1 MKVIYDRIES
11 IRGNL
16 IMVRAEG
23 VSLGELAR
31 IELAD
36 GRLVY
41 ASVLRIDGNLV
52 TLQVF
57 ENTRGISTSDR
68 VSFLKRQMQ
77 VVYGDTL
84 FGRRMSGS
92 GVPIDG
98 GPIPEGEKV
107 NIGTPSFNPTRR
119 VIPRLMVQ
127 TNIPMIDVFNC
138 LVKSQKIP
146 IFSVAGEP
154 YNALLMRIANQTDAD
169 VVIIGG
175 MGLTFKDYQ
184 AFIDNAEE
192 AGSAHKTIM
201 FIHRATDPAV
211 ECLLAPDMA
220 LACAER
226 FAMNGKHVLVLLTDM
241 TAFADA
247 IKEIAITMDQVPSNR
262 GYPGSLYSDLAAR
275 YEKAVLIEGS
285 GSITIVAVTTMP
297 GDDVTHPVPDNTG
310 YITEGQFYL
319 HNGVIDPFGSL
330 SRLKQLVIG
339 KVTRE
344 DHGDLANAM
353 IRLYAES
360 KKARERQ
367 SMGFKLSHWD
377 EQLIAFGKLFE
388 EKMMNLEVNCPIEE
402 ALDLGWALLGQCFKP
417 DQVGIRQKYID
428 AYWVKNAKQQEE
440 KKEDSIKPS
449 VKRPKEAQHV

>member
-1 MKVIYDRIES
+1 MKTVYERIQNM
-11 IRGNL
+11 RGNL
-16 IMVRAEG
+16 ITVVAEG

-31 IELAD
+31 VDLRD
-36 GRLVY
+36 GRSVY
-41 ASVLRIDGNLV
+41 ASVLRIDGQEV

-57 ENTRGISTSDR
+57 QSTRGISTGDC
-68 VSFLKRQMQ
+68 VTFLRRQMQ
-77 VVYGDTL
+77 AVYGESL
-84 FGRRMSGS
+84 LGRRLNGA

-98 GPIPEGEKV
+98 GPEIVGDAI
-107 NIGTPSFNPTRR
+107 NIGMPALNPVRR
-119 VIPRLMVQ
+119 IIPREMVR

-146 IFSVAGEP
+146 IFSVPGEP

-169 VVIIGG
+169 VVVIGG
-175 MGLTFKDYQ
+175 LGLTFKEYQ

-192 AGSAHKTIM
+192 SGSMNKTVM
-201 FIHRATDPAV
+201 FIHRAIDPAV
-211 ECLLAPDMA
+211 ECLLVPDMA
-220 LACAER
+220 LACAEK
-226 FAMNGKHVLVLLTDM
+226 FAVAGKNVLVLLTDM

-275 YEKAVLIEGS
+275 YEKAVMIEGS
-285 GSITIVAVTTMP
+285 GAITIVGVTTMP
-297 GDDVTHPVPDNTG
+297 GDDVTHPIPDNTG

-319 HNGVIDPFGSL
+319 HNQRIDPFGSL

-339 KVTRE
+339 RVTRE

-367 SMGFKLSHWD
+367 SMGFKLSRWD
-377 EQLIAFGKLFE
+377 EKLLAYSHLFE
-388 EKMMNLEVNCPIEE
+388 ERMMNLEVYLELE
-402 ALDLGWALLGQCFKP
+402 DALDMGWKTLSECFDK
-417 DQVGIRQKYID
+417 QEVGIKDKLID
-428 AYWVKNAKQQEE
+428 VYW
-440 KKEDSIKPS
+440 KKDG
-449 VKRPKEAQHV
+449 RDQTY

>member
-1 MKVIYDRIES
+1 MKIVYDKIKGM
-11 IRGNL
+11 RGNL
-16 IMVRAEG
+16 ITVTARGAR
-23 VSLGELAR
+23 LGELAQ
-31 IELAD
+31 IDLQD
-36 GRLVY
+36 GRSVY
-41 ASVLRIDGNLV
+41 ASVLRIDGEEV

-57 ENTRGISTSDR
+57 QATRGISTGDR
-68 VSFLKRQMQ
+68 VTFLNRNMQ
-77 VVYGDTL
+77 ATYGSAL
-84 FGRRMSGS
+84 LGRRLSGT
-92 GVPIDG
+92 GRPIDR
-98 GPIPEGEKV
+98 GPEVVGESID
-107 NIGTPSFNPTRR
+107 IGSTSFNPVKRI
-119 VIPRLMVQ
+119 VPRQMVR

-154 YNALLMRIANQTDAD
+154 YNLLLMRIANQTDAD
-169 VVIIGG
+169 VVILGG
-175 MGLTFKDYQ
+175 MGLTFKEYQ
-184 AFIDNAEE
+184 AFIENGET
-192 AGSAHKTIM
+192 AGTTEKTVM
-201 FIHRATDPAV
+201 FVHRATDPAV
-211 ECLLAPDMA
+211 ECLLVPDMA

-226 FAMNGKHVLVLLTDM
+226 FAIDGKDVLVLLTDM

-275 YEKAVLIEGS
+275 YEKAVSIEGS
-285 GSITIVAVTTMP
+285 GSITVIGVTTMP

-319 HNGVIDPFGSL
+319 HGGKIDPFGSL

-367 SMGFKLSHWD
+367 AMGFKLSRWD
-377 EQLIAFGKLFE
+377 EKLLNYSHRFE
-388 EKMMNLEVNCPIEE
+388 DRMMNLEVNYELE
-402 ALDLGWALLGQCFKP
+402 QALDLGWHTLSECF
-417 DQVGIRQKYID
+417 QSNEVGIKQSLIEKYWPRNGTKLFHETQ
-428 AYWVKNAKQQEE
+428 AG
-440 KKEDSIKPS
+440 
-449 VKRPKEAQHV
+449 

>member
-1 MKVIYDRIES
+1 MKKVYDKINDM
-11 IRGNL
+11 RGNL
-16 IMVRAEG
+16 ITVTAED

-31 IELAD
+31 VDLKD
-36 GRLVY
+36 GRNVY
-41 ASVLRIDGNLV
+41 ASVLRIEGDQAA
-52 TLQVF
+52 LQVF
-57 ENTRGISTSDR
+57 QSTRGISTEDK
-68 VSFLKRQMQ
+68 VTFLKRQMQ
-77 VVYGDTL
+77 AIYGDSL
-84 FGRRMSGS
+84 LGRRLSGA

-98 GPIPEGEKV
+98 GPAIVGDSI
-107 NIGTPSFNPTRR
+107 NIGTPSFNPVKRI
-119 VIPRLMVQ
+119 IPKELVR

-146 IFSVAGEP
+146 IFSVPGEP
-154 YNALLMRIANQTDAD
+154 YNQLLMRIANQTDAD

-192 AGSAHKTIM
+192 SGSMNKTVM
-201 FIHRATDPAV
+201 FIHRATDPTV
-211 ECLLAPDMA
+211 ECLLVPDMA
-220 LACAER
+220 LAVAEK
-226 FAMNGKHVLVLLTDM
+226 FAINDKNVLVLLTDM

-247 IKEIAITMDQVPSNR
+247 IKEISITMDQVPSNR
-262 GYPGSLYSDLAAR
+262 GYPGSLYSDLASR

-285 GSITIVAVTTMP
+285 GSITIIAVTTMP

-319 HNGVIDPFGSL
+319 HEGRIDPFGSL
-330 SRLKQLVIG
+330 SRLKQQVIG

-367 SMGFKLSHWD
+367 AMGFKLSRWD
-377 EQLIAFGKLFE
+377 EQLLHYSLLFE
-388 EKMMNLEVNCPIEE
+388 ERMMNLEVNLSLED
-402 ALDLGWALLGQCFKP
+402 ALDLGWKTLAECFESQ
-417 DQVGIRQKYID
+417 QVGIKESLLKKY
-428 AYWVKNAKQQEE
+428 W
-440 KKEDSIKPS
+440 
-449 VKRPKEAQHV
+449 PK

>member
-1 MKVIYDRIES
+1 MKLVYERINN

-16 IMVRAEG
+16 ITVTAEDVG
-23 VSLGELAR
+23 LGELAR
-31 IELAD
+31 IDLKD
-36 GRLVY
+36 GRSIY
-41 ASVLRIDGNLV
+41 ASVLRIEDDQV

-57 ENTRGISTSDR
+57 QNTRGISTDDK
-68 VSFLKRQMQ
+68 VTFLKRDMQ
-77 VVYGDTL
+77 AVYSDAL
-84 FGRRMSGS
+84 LGRRLNGA

-98 GPIPEGEKV
+98 GPTIVGEPIA
-107 NIGTPSFNPTRR
+107 IGGTSFNPVKRI
-119 VIPRLMVQ
+119 IPREMVR
-127 TNIPMIDVFNC
+127 TNIPMIDMFNC

-146 IFSVAGEP
+146 IFSVPGEP

-169 VVIIGG
+169 VVILGG

-184 AFIDNAEE
+184 AFIDNAEA
-192 AGSAHKTIM
+192 AGSMNKTVM

-211 ECLLAPDMA
+211 ECLLVPDMA
-220 LACAER
+220 LACAEK
-226 FAMNGKHVLVLLTDM
+226 FAINDKNVLVLLTDM

-247 IKEIAITMDQVPSNR
+247 VKEISITMDQVPSNR
-262 GYPGSLYSDLAAR
+262 GYPGSLYSDLASR

-285 GSITIVAVTTMP
+285 GSITIIAVTTMP

-319 HNGVIDPFGSL
+319 HNGSIDPFGSL

-344 DHGDLANAM
+344 DHSELANGM

-367 SMGFKLSHWD
+367 SMGFKLSRWD
-377 EQLIAFGKLFE
+377 EQLLRYSKLFE
-388 EKMMNLEVNCPIEE
+388 ARMMNLEVNCAIED
-402 ALDLGWALLGQCFKP
+402 ALDMGWKTLSECF
-417 DQVGIRQKYID
+417 QAEEVGI
-428 AYWVKNAKQQEE
+428 
-440 KKEDSIKPS
+440 
-449 VKRPKEAQHV
+449 KEAILTKYWPKNTKG

>member
-1 MKVIYDRIES
+1 MRVVYEKINDL
-11 IRGNL
+11 RGNL
-16 IMVRAEG
+16 ITVTAEG
-23 VSLGELAR
+23 VTLGELAR
-31 IELAD
+31 IDMKD
-36 GRLVY
+36 GRSVF
-41 ASVLRIDGNLV
+41 ASVLRIDGDQV

-57 ENTRGISTSDR
+57 QNTRGISNEDKVT
-68 VSFLKRQMQ
+68 FLKRQMQ
-77 VVYGDTL
+77 AVYGDSL
-84 FGRRMSGS
+84 LGRRVSGA

-98 GPIPEGEKV
+98 GPEIVGDSI
-107 NIGTPSFNPTRR
+107 NIAMPSFNPVRR
-119 VIPRLMVQ
+119 IIPREIVR

-146 IFSVAGEP
+146 IFSIPGEP
-154 YNALLMRIANQTDAD
+154 YNPLLMRIANQTDAD
-169 VVIIGG
+169 VVIIAG

-184 AFIDNAEE
+184 AFIDNAEQ
-192 AGSAHKTIM
+192 AGSMNKTVM

-211 ECLLAPDMA
+211 ECLLVPDMA
-220 LACAER
+220 LAVAEK
-226 FAMNGKHVLVLLTDM
+226 FAVNGKSVLVLLTDM

-262 GYPGSLYSDLAAR
+262 GYPGSLYSDLASR

-285 GSITIVAVTTMP
+285 GSITIIGVTTMP
-297 GDDVTHPVPDNTG
+297 GDDVTHPIPDNTG

-319 HNGVIDPFGSL
+319 HGGRIDPFGSL

-367 SMGFKLSHWD
+367 SMGFKVSRWD
-377 EQLIAFGKLFE
+377 EQLLHYAKLFE
-388 EKMMNLEVNCPIEE
+388 QRMMNLEVNYTLEE
-402 ALDLGWALLGQCFKP
+402 TLDLGWKTLAECFQS
-417 DQVGIRQKYID
+417 DQVGIKQMYVEKY
-428 AYWVKNAKQQEE
+428 WPE
-440 KKEDSIKPS
+440 
-449 VKRPKEAQHV
+449 

>member
-1 MKVIYDRIES
+1 MKTIYERIDNM
-11 IRGNL
+11 RGNL
-16 IMVRAEG
+16 VTVKAHG
-23 VSLGELAR
+23 VALGELAR
-31 IELAD
+31 IDLHD
-36 GRLVY
+36 GRSLY
-41 ASVLRIDGNLV
+41 ASVLRIEGEQV

-57 ENTRGISTSDR
+57 QNTRGISTADR
-68 VSFLKRQMQ
+68 VTFLGRQMQ
-77 VVYGDTL
+77 VTCGDSL
-84 FGRRMSGS
+84 LGRRFNGS
-92 GVPIDG
+92 GEPIDD
-98 GPIPEGEKV
+98 GPQVHGEKV
-107 NIGTPSFNPTRR
+107 NIGTASFNPVKRI
-119 VIPRLMVQ
+119 IPRFMVR

-154 YNALLMRIANQTDAD
+154 YNQLLMRIANQTDAD

-192 AGSAHKTIM
+192 SGSMNKTIM

-211 ECLLAPDMA
+211 ECLLVPDMA

-226 FAMNGKHVLVLLTDM
+226 FAVNDRHVLVLLTDM
-241 TAFADA
+241 TAFSDA

-262 GYPGSLYSDLAAR
+262 GYPGSLYSDLASR

-285 GSITIVAVTTMP
+285 GSITIVSVTTMP

-367 SMGFKLSHWD
+367 AMGFKLSRWD
-377 EQLIAFGKLFE
+377 EQLLAYGKRFE
-388 EKMMNLEVNCPIEE
+388 AEMMNLEVNYPLEQ
-402 ALDLGWALLGQCFKP
+402 ALDLGWKLLAEQFKP
-417 DQVGIRQKYID
+417 DQVGIRINLIEKY
-428 AYWVKNAKQQEE
+428 WPNVVTN
-440 KKEDSIKPS
+440 
-449 VKRPKEAQHV
+449 EASA

>member
-1 MKVIYDRIES
+1 MKIVYDRINNM
-11 IRGNL
+11 RGNL
-16 IMVRAEG
+16 ITITAEG

-31 IELAD
+31 IDLKD
-36 GRLVY
+36 GRNIY
-41 ASVLRIDGNLV
+41 ASVLRIDGDQV

-57 ENTRGISTSDR
+57 QTTRGISTSDQ
-68 VSFLKRQMQ
+68 VTFLNRQMQ
-77 VVYGDTL
+77 AVYGDTL
-84 FGRRMSGS
+84 LGRRLSGS
-92 GVPIDG
+92 GLPIDG
-98 GPIPEGEKV
+98 GPQVIGESID
-107 NIGTPSFNPTRR
+107 IGSTSFNPVKRI
-119 VIPRLMVQ
+119 VPRDMVR

-146 IFSVAGEP
+146 IFSVPGEP

-175 MGLTFKDYQ
+175 MGLTFKEYQ
-184 AFIDNAEE
+184 AFIENAES
-192 AGSAHKTIM
+192 AGTINKTVM

-211 ECLLAPDMA
+211 ECLLVPDMA

-226 FAMNGKHVLVLLTDM
+226 FATDGKNVLVLLTDM

-262 GYPGSLYSDLAAR
+262 GYPGSLYSDLASR
-275 YEKAVLIEGS
+275 YEKAVSIEDS
-285 GSITIVAVTTMP
+285 GSITVIGVTTMP

-319 HNGVIDPFGSL
+319 HHGKIDPFGSL

-339 KVTRE
+339 KVTRD

-367 SMGFKLSHWD
+367 AMGFKLSKWD
-377 EQLIAFGKLFE
+377 EKLLTYSYLFE
-388 EKMMNLEVNCPIEE
+388 ERMMNLEVNYTLEK
-402 ALDLGWALLGQCFKP
+402 ALDLGWETLAECF
-417 DQVGIRQKYID
+417 QASEVGIKESVISKYWPEI
-428 AYWVKNAKQQEE
+428 
-440 KKEDSIKPS
+440 
-449 VKRPKEAQHV
+449 AQISK